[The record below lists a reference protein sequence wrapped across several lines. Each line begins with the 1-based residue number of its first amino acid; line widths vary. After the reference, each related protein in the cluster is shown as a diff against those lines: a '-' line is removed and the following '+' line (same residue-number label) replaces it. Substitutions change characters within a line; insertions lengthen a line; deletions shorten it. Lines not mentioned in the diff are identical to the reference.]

1 MLFFCFSF
9 LKKLD
14 DYFQAVQGIFEA
26 GSRLIETERL
36 LNDSLIE
43 NDRLREIEKTASARI
58 REVESQH
65 KTAKEGL
72 QIAERQL
79 VEISAKLERECNR
92 SSGFQVK
99 INKLRAELAQN
110 AENAAQAFY
119 DQGFKEAS
127 ESLRSQLGR
136 ECNIHFLKRWV
147 LALER
152 AEVDDN
158 SELYALG
165 REYQPFNLG
174 TPENLE

>member
-1 MLFFCFSF
+1 
-9 LKKLD
+9 
-14 DYFQAVQGIFEA
+14 
-26 GSRLIETERL
+26 LIKTKRL

-43 NDRLREIEKTASARI
+43 NDRLREIEKTASTRI

-65 KTAKEGL
+65 KTAEEGL

-92 SSGFQVK
+92 SSGFQVE
-99 INKLRAELAQN
+99 INKLRAELAEARKAAQN

-119 DQGFKEAS
+119 DQGFEEAS

-136 ECNIHFLKRWV
+136 ECNIHFLKGWV
-147 LALER
+147 SALER